1 MRIEDEIKQNKAFN
15 NAKER
20 SVVNI
25 LFTASWLNGIQSEI
39 LKPFEITVQQ
49 FNILRIL
56 KGRHPEPSSIKL
68 LTARMIDRMSN
79 ASRLVDKLEARKLV
93 ERRPCE
99 DDRRKVEI
107 TIKEEGLEL
116 INRASEAMNKLVK
129 DEVDLT
135 ERQAERLSEL
145 LDKMRK

>member
-1 MRIEDEIKQNKAFN
+1 MRIEDEIQQNKAFRD
-15 NAKER
+15 AKER

-39 LKPFEITVQQ
+39 LKPFGITVQQ

-56 KGRHPEPSSIKL
+56 KGRHPEPSSVKL
-68 LTARMIDRMSN
+68 LTSRMIDRMSN
-79 ASRLVDKLEARKLV
+79 ASRLVDKLEARQLV
-93 ERRPCE
+93 DRRPCE

-107 TIKEEGLEL
+107 TINEEGLKL
-116 INRASEAMNKLVK
+116 INQASNAMYNLIEE
-129 DEVDLT
+129 EVDLT
-135 ERQAERLSEL
+135 EKQAERLSEL